1 MSIAIDK
8 YVLCVKEHSVY
19 FVASHA
25 IFKRLSSVLVE
36 HVLEKRK
43 QLLNSKQNRGITLI
57 NTMPFELF
65 NTSQKA
71 RHVMSKLIATQ
82 HGLFYMIQ

>member
-19 FVASHA
+19 FVPSHV
-25 IFKRLSSVLVE
+25 IVKRLSSVLVE

-43 QLLNSKQNRGITLI
+43 QHT
-57 NTMPFELF
+57 T
-65 NTSQKA
+65 T
-71 RHVMSKLIATQ
+71 
-82 HGLFYMIQ
+82 